1 MVGPVISGSLRPID
15 VGFGTAVMSTSS
27 YRLLFWL
34 GLLLLVLVLLGLVQS
49 ILMPFATGFALA
61 YVLAPGV
68 ARLERMGVR
77 RSLASLCVLVVF
89 LLGLALLLIILVPLI
104 QGQVVQ
110 LIGRVPTLVRMLQD
124 QVGQL
129 ILLLQEHLPAED
141 VSKVRDMVGAK
152 LAEALT
158 WLAGLVQGVIT
169 SSFAILNIVSLVV
182 VTPIVTFFLLRDWEK
197 MVAKIDSYLPRQSV
211 ETVRGQAR
219 LVSDTLV
226 GFVHGQALICLILAI
241 YYGVALTLAGLT
253 AGLALGLLIGVLA
266 IIPML
271 GVAIGFVLA
280 AGLAASQYGTW
291 TEVLV
296 VIAIFAAGQLT
307 EANILTPKLLG
318 DRIHL
323 HPVWVIF
330 ALFAGGTLY
339 GFVGVLIA
347 VPAAAVLG
355 VLARFALSRYRSSS
369 LYDTR
374 AGEPVAPGDAT
385 ETVTPLTRVR

>member
-1 MVGPVISGSLRPID
+1 MRRPL
-15 VGFGTAVMSTSS
+15 VRLGTSAVSAST

-34 GLLLLVLVLLGLVQS
+34 GLLLLLVLLLGLVQS

-68 ARLERMGVR
+68 ARLERAGVR
-77 RSLASLCVLVVF
+77 RSLASLCVLTVF
-89 LLGLALLLIILVPLI
+89 LLGLTLLLIILVPLI

-110 LIGRVPTLVRMLQD
+110 LIGRVPTLVRLLQD
-124 QVGQL
+124 QLGQL
-129 ILLLQEHLPAED
+129 ILLLQQHLPAED
-141 VSKVRDMVGAK
+141 VNKVRDMVGAK

-197 MVAKIDSYLPRQSV
+197 MVAQVDSCLPRQSLD
-211 ETVRGQAR
+211 TVRGQAR

-241 YYGVALTLAGLT
+241 YYGVALTLTGLT

-271 GVAIGFVLA
+271 GVATGFVLA
-280 AGLAASQYGTW
+280 IGLAASQYGTW

-296 VIAIFAAGQLT
+296 VAAIFAVGQLA

-355 VLARFALSRYRSSS
+355 VLARFALLRYRGSS
-369 LYDTR
+369 LYDAR
-374 AGEPVAPGDAT
+374 AGEPEAAIEAG
-385 ETVTPLTRVR
+385 ETVTTLTRVR

>member
-1 MVGPVISGSLRPID
+1 VS
-15 VGFGTAVMSTSS
+15 AAA

-34 GLLLLVLVLLGLVQS
+34 GLLLLLLLALGLVQS

-68 ARLERMGVR
+68 ARLEHMGVR
-77 RSLASLCVLVVF
+77 RSLASLCVLAVF
-89 LLGLALLLIILVPLI
+89 LLALALVLVILVPLI
-104 QGQVVQ
+104 QVQVVQ

-124 QVGQL
+124 QLGQL
-129 ILLLQEHLPAED
+129 ILLLQQHLPAED
-141 VSKVRDMVGAK
+141 VAKVRDMVGAK
-152 LAEALT
+152 LAEILT

-182 VTPIVTFFLLRDWEK
+182 VTPIVTFFLLRDWER
-197 MVAKIDSYLPRQSV
+197 MVAQIDSYLPRQSL

-226 GFVHGQALICLILAI
+226 AFIHGQALICLILAV
-241 YYGVALTLAGLT
+241 YYGTALTLAGLT
-253 AGLALGLLIGVLA
+253 AGFALGLLIGVLG

-271 GVAIGFVLA
+271 GVATGFVLA
-280 AGLAASQYGTW
+280 VGLAASQYGTW
-291 TEVLV
+291 TEVSV
-296 VIAIFAAGQLT
+296 VAAIFVVGQLA
-307 EANILTPKLLG
+307 EANLLTPKLLG

-330 ALFAGGTLY
+330 ALFAGGTLF

-355 VLARFALSRYRSSS
+355 VLARFALSRYRRSS
-369 LYDTR
+369 LYDAR
-374 AGEPVAPGDAT
+374 AGEPGEPPD
-385 ETVTPLTRVR
+385 TVTPMTRVR